1 MSIVGIDLGTTNSLI
16 SVFKDGNVVQI
27 PNSFGE
33 YLTPSVV
40 SFDEKG
46 NIYVG
51 KIAKERK
58 ITNPDT
64 TVSSFKKFMGT
75 DKKYKILGK
84 EYTPEDLSAMVLRQ
98 LIEDAKKYLN
108 EEIEEAIISV
118 PAYFNNKQRNAT
130 KRAGS
135 LAGIKVE
142 RIINEP
148 SAAASYYYVKTSE
161 KQTFLV
167 FDFGGGTLDISIV
180 DAFENIIEVVAI
192 VGDNHLGGDD
202 FDLAIAKDISK
213 QNGFEWQNL
222 SAQNKQKILK
232 IAESCKFLLNTEKE
246 VMVKTV
252 VDGKEIEGRM
262 SRKHL
267 IEISSEIFY
276 KIKNLLSKI
285 LRDAEILADD
295 IDNVLLVGGSSN
307 MVVVQDYI
315 KYITNKK
322 LLYNFKPD
330 MLVGLGVGMVAG
342 IKERNEDLTDI
353 VMTDVCPFSMGIN
366 TINRANEKEAIFAPI
381 IQRNTTLPVSRA
393 MEFSTAYDNQREIV
407 IKISQGEN
415 YYCSDNLEIG
425 KLKVTV
431 PKGPEGKE
439 KITVRFTYDING
451 ILEVEVKVLSTG
463 EIKKL
468 YIQSDETNYSEEE
481 MKKMMENLKALKQDY
496 REKEEIVYV
505 MELGK
510 RLYEESMGELRN
522 AIGNMINRLEYA
534 ISAGDDFKIRK
545 TYEKC
550 ISFFETIDSNSN
562 RDVFDDYILEDF
574 MKEEDGEDG
583 DEDDLEDFTSGYTDD

>member
-33 YLTPSVV
+33 FLTPSVV

-46 NIYVG
+46 NIFVG

-58 ITNPDT
+58 ITNPNT

-75 DKKYKILGK
+75 DKKYKIFGK
-84 EYTPEDLSAMVLRQ
+84 EYTPEDLSAMVLKQ

-108 EEIEEAIISV
+108 EEVEEAIISV

-130 KRAGS
+130 KRAGN

-148 SAAASYYYVKTSE
+148 SAAASYYYVKTAE

-213 QNGFEWQNL
+213 QNGLDWKEL
-222 SAQNKQKILK
+222 SSQNKEKILK
-232 IAESCKFLLNTEKE
+232 IAESCKFLLNIEKE

-252 VDGKEIEGRM
+252 VEEKEIEGKM
-262 SRKHL
+262 SRKHF
-267 IEISSEIFY
+267 IEISSDIFY
-276 KIKNLLSKI
+276 KIKNLLNKI

-307 MVVVQDYI
+307 MTVVQDYI

-330 MLVGLGVGMVAG
+330 MLVGLGVGMIAG
-342 IKERNEDLTDI
+342 IKERNEKLTDI

-366 TINRANEKEAIFAPI
+366 TRNRANEMESIFAPI
-381 IQRNTTLPVSRA
+381 IQRNTTLPVSRV
-393 MEFSTAYDNQREIV
+393 MEFSTSYDNQREIV
-407 IKISQGEN
+407 VKILQGEN

-425 KLKVTV
+425 QIKVTV

-439 KITVRFTYDING
+439 KISVRFTYDING

-463 EIKKL
+463 QVKKL
-468 YIQSDETNYSEEE
+468 YIQSDDTNYSEEK
-481 MKKMMENLKALKQDY
+481 MQKMMESLKDLKKDY
-496 REKEEIVYV
+496 KEKEEIIYV

-510 RLYEESMGELRN
+510 RLYEESMGELRQ
-522 AIGNMINRLEYA
+522 AIGDMIKQFEY
-534 ISAGDDFKIRK
+534 ILSTGDDFKIRK
-545 TYEKC
+545 TYERCLK
-550 ISFFETIDSNSN
+550 FFESIDESNN
-562 RDVFDDYILEDF
+562 RDEFDDYILDEF
-574 MKEEDGEDG
+574 MKEEDEEDG
-583 DEDDLEDFTSGYTDD
+583 EEDDLDDFTSGYTDE